1 MQIKD
6 ILTENLQEKEFGF
19 LGRMKQSGKNLGNTV
34 LGRLGSTKAANRAVA
49 GGVEKQMMLG
59 ANKVSDAYTKFAAAK
74 FPGSD
79 PNTLQVSQFKEFMRG
94 SNKLKGEEKRN
105 YEVFAKFP
113 EIRNAFVK
121 EKPNDM
127 NTDTVFK
134 GEDKQNIFK
143 AIAGQQI
150 AANMGGGAP
159 GQPNKANKV
168 NFGGNPVA
176 PEDSAKIQSALDGMT
191 PDQIKAFMNAAQD
204 RLA

>member
-34 LGRLGSTKAANRAVA
+34 MGRLGSTKAANRAVA

-74 FPGSD
+74 YPDSD
-79 PNTLQVSQFKEFMRG
+79 PNTLRVSQFKEFMRG

-159 GQPNKANKV
+159 GQPNKV